1 MCPKLLCIDLIK
13 QQIQSKWTTALLVPW
28 PVPGWQ
34 WRPVLMPSAQTPSPP
49 LRPPPTLTLC
59 PNMPLATAFN
69 PSVSL
74 DVIERV
80 DGCQDWDACQYVRS
94 SVLLP
99 IHVCVKCH
107 GSCQHTFCSDTP
119 SRHLCCHSCRKFN
132 FLGPKLLQA
141 TPHAGA
147 FSKKFWT
154 VALHLVRKTLHII
167 RVVVFLSLQSF
178 WENNNGFPQEIKKT
192 EDSPFPDLKISEGF
206 SEGGV
211 GMQRSWV
218 CKTAMSMSFQWEG
231 QKTFWAQITL
241 WHWECYGLR
250 GRSGRCGFP
259 QRVTY
264 MDKCF
269 G

>member
-34 WRPVLMPSAQTPSPP
+34 WRPVQQWASNAERSDPQPSSQTPPPSPFA
-49 LRPPPTLTLC
+49 

-107 GSCQHTFCSDTP
+107 GSCLHTFCSDTP
-119 SRHLCCHSCRKFN
+119 LRHLCCHSCRKFN

-147 FSKKFWT
+147 FSKKSWT

-167 RVVVFLSLQSF
+167 SFFFKLTVFLREQ
-178 WENNNGFPQEIKKT
+178 
-192 EDSPFPDLKISEGF
+192 
-206 SEGGV
+206 
-211 GMQRSWV
+211 
-218 CKTAMSMSFQWEG
+218 
-231 QKTFWAQITL
+231 
-241 WHWECYGLR
+241 
-250 GRSGRCGFP
+250 
-259 QRVTY
+259 
-264 MDKCF
+264 
-269 G
+269 